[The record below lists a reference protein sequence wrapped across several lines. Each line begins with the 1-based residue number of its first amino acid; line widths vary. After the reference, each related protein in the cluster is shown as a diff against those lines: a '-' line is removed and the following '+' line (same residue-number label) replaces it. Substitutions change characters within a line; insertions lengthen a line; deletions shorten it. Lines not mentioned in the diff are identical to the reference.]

1 MWGFLGGNFGGDKW
15 GFLIDIVG
23 IYSQDLLATLRAT
36 NECDFVNKKIFKFFL
51 NFETLKPPCVIITK
65 Q

>member
-36 NECDFVNKKIFKFFL
+36 NECDFVNTKIFKFFFKL
-51 NFETLKPPCVIITK
+51 
-65 Q
+65 